1 MNSPGIPVAVD
12 PTRGAV
18 SADPRAS
25 STVGGAE
32 GMPGGRRWAGLGAGL
47 AAAAVIEVSV
57 AAVLAVQQG
66 LTFTYLLEGHE
77 VSAAVV
83 GVAFGAV
90 GAAVVWRQPRHRL
103 GWLFILVSQ
112 LLCLSGVGAR
122 YGSVSPP
129 LPLSGLAEWAGN
141 VLWVPAMAISVG
153 LLTLLFPDGRPG
165 PRLRPV
171 VWIAFC
177 ACVVGSAALMLVEA
191 GRATPGL
198 VSSWVPL
205 CLSSH

>member
-1 MNSPGIPVAVD
+1 
-12 PTRGAV
+12 
-18 SADPRAS
+18 
-25 STVGGAE
+25 
-32 GMPGGRRWAGLGAGL
+32 MPGGRRWAGLGAGL

-129 LPLSGLAEWAGN
+129 LPLSGL
-141 VLWVPAMAISVG
+141 VLLCSSC
-153 LLTLLFPDGRPG
+153 LLCSSNFGDCLEFSGGVRD
-165 PRLRPV
+165 
-171 VWIAFC
+171 A
-177 ACVVGSAALMLVEA
+177 
-191 GRATPGL
+191 GL
-198 VSSWVPL
+198 VDVVVEVVVDHVQGL
-205 CLSSH
+205 A

>member
-1 MNSPGIPVAVD
+1 M
-12 PTRGAV
+12 
-18 SADPRAS
+18 
-25 STVGGAE
+25 
-32 GMPGGRRWAGLGAGL
+32 
-47 AAAAVIEVSV
+47 AAA
-57 AAVLAVQQG
+57 LAVQQG
-66 LTFTYLLEGHE
+66 LTFAYLLEGHE

-103 GWLFILVSQ
+103 GWLFILISQ
-112 LLCLSGVGAR
+112 LLCLSEVGAR

-129 LPLSGLAEWAGN
+129 LPLSGLATWAGN

-153 LLTLLFPDGRPG
+153 LLTLLFPDGRPR

-171 VWIAFC
+171 VWIAVA

-191 GRATPGL
+191 GRAYSGVGRFGGEFSPARRRRRMPVRLFGGRPGGSRRPR
-198 VSSWVPL
+198 VEDASGGRP
-205 CLSSH
+205 